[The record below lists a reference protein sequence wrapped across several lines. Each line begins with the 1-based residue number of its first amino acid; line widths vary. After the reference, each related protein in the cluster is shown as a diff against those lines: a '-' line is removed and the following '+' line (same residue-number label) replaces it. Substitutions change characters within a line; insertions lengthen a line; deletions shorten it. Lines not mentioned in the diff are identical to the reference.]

1 MLKFQEESLRQ
12 SVNGALALRHQI
24 NPFLDAIFEKGIAN
38 VCFLGIGGTYA
49 SAMQTVSHMKEFTSM
64 EVFAENAA
72 EYNNWQ
78 STYHGWYT
86 SYLFICDW
94 QYT

>member
-24 NPFLDAIFEKGIAN
+24 NQFLDAIFEKGITN

-49 SAMQTVSHMKEFTSM
+49 SAMQDSF
-64 EVFAENAA
+64 
-72 EYNNWQ
+72 
-78 STYHGWYT
+78 
-86 SYLFICDW
+86 SYERIYVNGSIRRKCS
-94 QYT
+94 

>member
-38 VCFLGIGGTYA
+38 ICFWEL
-49 SAMQTVSHMKEFTSM
+49 
-64 EVFAENAA
+64 AA
-72 EYNNWQ
+72 HTHLPCRQ
-78 STYHGWYT
+78 F
-86 SYLFICDW
+86 LI
-94 QYT
+94 